1 MYLQKVISKII
12 YILFVVILKVTDE
25 QSRVRS
31 QIRKSEVRIRG
42 SGSVPICHGSGTP
55 GKIKEREEKYP
66 EQIRNTNR
74 RSLKNKSLMQT
85 LHKVR
90 KIKNEAEG
98 IRVGGVG
105 PHPFPPSSSL
115 AHLVYSRHITD
126 THSHTH
132 THRITCNRPPKET
145 HLCELVCIHVN
156 TAHGK
161 E

>member
-1 MYLQKVISKII
+1 MYLQKVISKIT
-12 YILFVVILKVTDE
+12 YTFFVVILKVTDE

-31 QIRKSEVRIRG
+31 QIRKSEVRYRPDPRIRIRTKM
-42 SGSVPICHGSGTP
+42 SWIRNT
-55 GKIKEREEKYP
+55 GKMKEREEKYS
-66 EQIRNTNR
+66 EQIRNSNR

-105 PHPFPPSSSL
+105 PHPFPPPLSL

-126 THSHTH
+126 THTHTH
-132 THRITCNRPPKET
+132 THTHTITCNRPPKRNT
-145 HLCELVCIHVN
+145 HLSVS
-156 TAHGK
+156 
-161 E
+161 